1 MTWGEDAEKKI
12 AVYKETRTEVDL
24 NSKASGQPASYF
36 LTILFFFTIVPT
48 VGPLTASQE
57 TLICSKVGTQRI
69 R

>member
-36 LTILFFFTIVPT
+36 LTI
-48 VGPLTASQE
+48 
-57 TLICSKVGTQRI
+57 
-69 R
+69 